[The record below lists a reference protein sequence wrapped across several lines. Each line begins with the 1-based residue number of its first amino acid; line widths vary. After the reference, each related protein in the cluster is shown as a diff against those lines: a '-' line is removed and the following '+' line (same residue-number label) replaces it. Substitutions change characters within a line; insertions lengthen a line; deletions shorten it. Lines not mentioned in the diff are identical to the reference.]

1 MRKILITYG
10 DNNFELSKK
19 RIRKEAQS
27 LGCFDYIKTYG
38 PDDLPAYIKSSP
50 LMAYSRGGGYWVW
63 KPYLIWRTLN
73 EYQDS
78 IVVYVDAGCSLQ
90 PSADWNYWFSIME
103 TTDTIVFQYRNDY
116 DYGWEAI
123 GFPMDTRIVRW
134 TKPLTRSFFDS
145 VLESSEWRVKDK
157 ILSGCILAKNNS
169 VVIKSWFDATLFH
182 PELIIDSFLYEKHL
196 LPKDFIVHRHDQILL
211 ALFAFLYEKDNRIVK
226 ILPETCESDSNAGV
240 VASRIKDSDI
250 LNAEPKISNK
260 TKIIRFIKLIIG
272 EHFYNTLHDIIK

>member
-10 DNNFELSKK
+10 DHNFELSKK
-19 RIRKEAQS
+19 RIKKEAQS
-27 LGCFDYIKTYG
+27 LGYFDIIKIYG
-38 PDDLPAYIKSSP
+38 PDDLPTYIKSSP

-90 PSADWNYWFSIME
+90 SSADWNYWFSIME
-103 TTDTIVFQYRNDY
+103 TTDTIVFQYRKDH
-116 DYGWEAI
+116 DYGWEEI
-123 GFPMDTRIVRW
+123 GYPMDTRIVNW

-145 VLESSEWRVKDK
+145 VLGSSEWRIKDK

-182 PELIIDSFLYEKHL
+182 PELIIDSFPYEEHQ
-196 LPKDFIVHRHDQILL
+196 LPKDFVVHRHDQILL
-211 ALFAFLYEKDNRIVK
+211 ALFAFLYEKNNQIVK
-226 ILPETCESDSNAGV
+226 ILPETSESNSNAGV

-250 LNAEPKISNK
+250 LNDEPKISNK
-260 TKIIRFIKLIIG
+260 TKIIRFIKFIIG
-272 EHFYNTLHDIIK
+272 DSLYNKLHSII